1 MPQHKYPPEKCT
13 RSFSYGQSIACM
25 ISGTK
30 VNVMTAIDMMCES
43 LKRIILD
50 RSREELQLPTILP
63 IEDLEGITE

>member
-1 MPQHKYPPEKCT
+1 MHPQF
-13 RSFSYGQSIACM
+13 FSYGQSIACM